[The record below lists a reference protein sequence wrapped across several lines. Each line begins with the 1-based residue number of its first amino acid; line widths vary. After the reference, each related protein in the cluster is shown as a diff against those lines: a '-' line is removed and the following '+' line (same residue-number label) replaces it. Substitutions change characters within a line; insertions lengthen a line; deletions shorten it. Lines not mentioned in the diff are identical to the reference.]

1 MYKIKT
7 KGKQIMNTGNVS
19 KQTMDE
25 YIDTVFKEIKAKF
38 QKAKFNLDDYQDLVA
53 ETVFEQYEYA
63 KKEQNEDKVTIEIG
77 IHIGLSRM
85 VGYKTRLKKSASY
98 LLLVA
103 PAGIVVQEKL
113 PTDDKEYV
121 RKRLKNRLKD
131 LKDFELEVLA
141 VGKDE
146 VILHYTDYPDP
157 SALKHFI
164 AKTGV
169 SALAQKGI
177 KSQALPNGNG
187 IKFIINRDSEE

>member
-1 MYKIKT
+1 
-7 KGKQIMNTGNVS
+7 MNTGNVS
-19 KQTMDE
+19 KQTMDN
-25 YIDTVFKEIKAKF
+25 YVDTVFKEIKAKL
-38 QKAKFNLDDYQDLVA
+38 QKAKLNLNDYQDMVA
-53 ETVFEQYEYA
+53 EIVFEQYEQA
-63 KKEQNEDKVTIEIG
+63 KKEQNEDKVTLEVG
-77 IHIGLSRM
+77 IQVGISRM
-85 VGYKTRLKKSASY
+85 MGYKTRLKKSASY

-131 LKDFELEVLA
+131 LKGFELEALS

>member
-1 MYKIKT
+1 
-7 KGKQIMNTGNVS
+7 MNTGNVS
-19 KQTMDE
+19 KQTMDD
-25 YIDTVFKEIKAKF
+25 YIDTVFKEIKAKV

-63 KKEQNEDKVTIEIG
+63 KKEQNEDKVTIEID
-77 IHIGLSRM
+77 IYIGLSRTM
-85 VGYKTRLKKSASY
+85 GYKTRLKKSASY

-131 LKDFELEVLA
+131 LKNFELEALA
-141 VGKDE
+141 IGKDE

-157 SALKHFI
+157 SVLKHFI

-177 KSQALPNGNG
+177 KSQALPSGNG
-187 IKFIINRDSEE
+187 IKFIVNRDSEE

>member
-1 MYKIKT
+1 MST
-7 KGKQIMNTGNVS
+7 NVS

-53 ETVFEQYEYA
+53 ETVFEQYEQA
-63 KKEQNEDKVTIEIG
+63 KKEQNEDKVAIEVGIQVGIG
-77 IHIGLSRM
+77 GPISN
-85 VGYKTRLKKSASY
+85 KTRLQKVTSALALSAPEGI
-98 LLLVA
+98 LVA
-103 PAGIVVQEKL
+103 GKL
-113 PTDDKEYV
+113 PTTDTEYV
-121 RKRLKNRLKD
+121 RKRLQNRLKD
-131 LKDFELEVLA
+131 LKDFELEALA

-157 SALKHFI
+157 SVLKHFI

-177 KSQALPNGNG
+177 KSQALPSGNG
-187 IKFIINRDSEE
+187 IKFIVNRDSEE

>member
-1 MYKIKT
+1 MST
-7 KGKQIMNTGNVS
+7 NVS
-19 KQTMDE
+19 KQTIDD
-25 YIDTVFKEIKAKF
+25 YIDTVFKEIKAKV

-63 KKEQNEDKVTIEIG
+63 KKEQNEDKVTIEVGVWIG
-77 IHIGLSRM
+77 ISRM
-85 VGYKTRLKKSASY
+85 MGYKTRLKKIEST
-98 LLLVA
+98 LNLVA

-131 LKDFELEVLA
+131 LKDFELEALA

-157 SALKHFI
+157 SVLKHFI

-187 IKFIINRDSEE
+187 IKFIINRSSEK